1 LNGLK
6 NRFEYKNK
14 IMIMRLYRGLV
25 QCLSSYYSLNW
36 RNR

>member
-1 LNGLK
+1 
-6 NRFEYKNK
+6 
-14 IMIMRLYRGLV
+14 MIMRLYRGLV